1 MMDNY
6 SMPRITC
13 EALKESIDTGEKIVI
28 IDTRAPSGYRVEHI
42 PGAINIF
49 LNPSGDPFERQLTF
63 MALPADKPLV
73 VYCDCS
79 DESDSLKMAYEIRN
93 QRYEI
98 EDIRVLVLG
107 INRWKELGYPVVKS
121 EF

>member
-1 MMDNY
+1 MDNY
-6 SMPRITC
+6 AIPKMTC
-13 EALKESIDTGEKIVI
+13 EELNESLDKGESPVV
-28 IDTRAPSGYRVEHI
+28 IDTRASSAYRVEHI
-42 PGAINIF
+42 PGAINIY

-63 MALPADKPLV
+63 MALPADRPLI

-79 DESDSLKMAYEIRN
+79 DESDSLKMAYEIKN

-98 EDIRVLVLG
+98 TDISVLLLG
-107 INRWKELGYPVVKS
+107 INRWKELGYPVEAS